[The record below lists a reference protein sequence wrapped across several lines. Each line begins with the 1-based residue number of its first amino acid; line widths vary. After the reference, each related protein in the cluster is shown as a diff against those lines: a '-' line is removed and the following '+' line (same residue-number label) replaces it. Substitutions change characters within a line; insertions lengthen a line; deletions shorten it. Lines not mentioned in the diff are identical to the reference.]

1 MQIELTLSHLTAI
14 SLLTFSLL
22 ILIPLCIAIYNAA
35 IAPSKVAHY
44 PGPGLQHWFLGSF
57 PTRHLLTG
65 KTVQAM
71 HEGIKVYGRVFGM
84 VHVGRQPVVLVAD
97 YGAASQVFLKE
108 SSRWPKS
115 VSNIHL
121 LRRFVGRGLLT
132 EEGPV
137 HRRQR
142 KVAFPAFTKE
152 AVNAMAA
159 DMLEKCELLNQ
170 RLGKL
175 VDDSPSGEATTNIV
189 EGWNKMALD
198 IIARVGF
205 GYDLN
210 SLLDQGSIL
219 EDAYDSIM
227 KTMFTASLYASVRH
241 RIGPRFEQLGR
252 WARVPEQVE
261 LDNAKAAI
269 GRVSRE
275 LVERAKNQY
284 ANSKLREK
292 EGRGQ
297 DEGRRE
303 GNDLLSLMVKAN
315 MNAEL
320 KSHQRLS
327 DEELMAMVPT
337 FLFAGH
343 ETSTASL
350 AWASLALTQP
360 GHGLQVQSRLRH
372 ELNSH
377 PSNWRTSADDLD
389 SIPYLDAVARET
401 LRLHAPVRYLSRTA
415 AQDEILRLGRKVVMH
430 GEEKTEV
437 LVRKGVQVT
446 FPLQY
451 MNCDPEVWGED
462 GHEFRPERWL
472 AEDHEHY
479 SGSVAPTP
487 EIKAV
492 WSSLM
497 TFGLGPNNCIGQRV
511 AILELK
517 MGLAAVL
524 SEFEFLPLE
533 QGPPPFDFLHGIVA
547 RPVVVGQEE
556 KGIQVPIRIRRA
568 RVE

>member
-1 MQIELTLSHLTAI
+1 
-14 SLLTFSLL
+14 
-22 ILIPLCIAIYNAA
+22 
-35 IAPSKVAHY
+35 
-44 PGPGLQHWFLGSF
+44 
-57 PTRHLLTG
+57 
-65 KTVQAM
+65 
-71 HEGIKVYGRVFGM
+71 
-84 VHVGRQPVVLVAD
+84 
-97 YGAASQVFLKE
+97 
-108 SSRWPKS
+108 
-115 VSNIHL
+115 
-121 LRRFVGRGLLT
+121 
-132 EEGPV
+132 
-137 HRRQR
+137 
-142 KVAFPAFTKE
+142 
-152 AVNAMAA
+152 
-159 DMLEKCELLNQ
+159 
-170 RLGKL
+170 
-175 VDDSPSGEATTNIV
+175 
-189 EGWNKMALD
+189 
-198 IIARVGF
+198 
-205 GYDLN
+205 
-210 SLLDQGSIL
+210 
-219 EDAYDSIM
+219 
-227 KTMFTASLYASVRH
+227 
-241 RIGPRFEQLGR
+241 
-252 WARVPEQVE
+252 
-261 LDNAKAAI
+261 
-269 GRVSRE
+269 
-275 LVERAKNQY
+275 
-284 ANSKLREK
+284 
-292 EGRGQ
+292 
-297 DEGRRE
+297 
-303 GNDLLSLMVKAN
+303 
-315 MNAEL
+315 
-320 KSHQRLS
+320 
-327 DEELMAMVPT
+327 
-337 FLFAGH
+337 
-343 ETSTASL
+343 
-350 AWASLALTQP
+350 LTQP

-472 AEDHEHY
+472 AEDHEY
-479 SGSVAPTP
+479 YTGSAAPTP